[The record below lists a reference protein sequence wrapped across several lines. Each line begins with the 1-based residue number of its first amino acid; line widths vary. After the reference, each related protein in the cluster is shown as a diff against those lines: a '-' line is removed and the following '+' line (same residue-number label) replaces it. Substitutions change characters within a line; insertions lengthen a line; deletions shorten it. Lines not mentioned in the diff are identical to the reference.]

1 MYTAFLALPPVE
13 SHTGQSTLDAT
24 TIPEVLPEAAEGSSA
39 AVLNNAANTLNSKL
53 LNNDT
58 VKYVV
63 VPAMFGGLGSV
74 ALRFIQ
80 EGGNFMATANAQE
93 NIQETGQ
100 PIEQTDNEA
109 AQTASG
115 LIEQSVQG
123 GGEPTEQEPET
134 TNSRENQPQ
143 QITQE
148 ATIAHDFVPSIQMS
162 AGFEFLILVT
172 SSILLGAV
180 VGFIG
185 AILSLDGPPEQANNK
200 SKLAATALM
209 FALFFPSVITVF
221 QENAMS
227 QAKLIKADKD
237 RNVLEEQVRQK
248 SEQAENLQAVAHDQ
262 ITNNIEILD
271 GDSTDSDPSST
282 DGQSSLIQGQT
293 LPNSTITENQTALI
307 DSTKSLVL
315 NATSEEKAK
324 EFITSIF
331 RIGNSDNSDVREH
344 AIRALREIEANP
356 ALSETVQQAAT
367 EKVEKLLTVE
377 ALEIPE

>member
-1 MYTAFLALPPVE
+1 MYTAFLALPPAE
-13 SHTGQSTLDAT
+13 SQTSPSTLDAT
-24 TIPEVLPEAAEGSSA
+24 TIPQVGLEATEGASR
-39 AVLNNAANTLNSKL
+39 AVSNTENALDSQL

-80 EGGNFMATANAQE
+80 EGGTFMASTSEE
-93 NIQETGQ
+93 NIQEIGELAEQ
-100 PIEQTDNEA
+100 PDNEMA
-109 AQTASG
+109 EPE
-115 LIEQSVQG
+115 LIEQSVQV
-123 GGEPTEQEPET
+123 GGEPTDQEPET
-134 TNSRENQPQ
+134 RNSRQNQPQ
-143 QITQE
+143 QTTQE
-148 ATIAHDFVPSIQMS
+148 TTIAHDFVPSIQMS
-162 AGFEFLILVT
+162 AGLEFLILVT

-185 AILSLDGPPEQANNK
+185 AILSLDGPPEKANNK

-227 QAKLIKADKD
+227 QARLIKADKD
-237 RNVLEEQVRQK
+237 RNVLEEQVRKK
-248 SEQAENLQAVAHDQ
+248 SEQAENLQEVAHDQ

-271 GDSTDSDPSST
+271 SDSTDSDPSST
-282 DGQSSLIQGQT
+282 DGQSILPQGQLLPTNT
-293 LPNSTITENQTALI
+293 LTENQTALI
-307 DSTKSLVL
+307 DSTKALVL

-344 AIRALREIEANP
+344 GIRALREIEANP
-356 ALSETVQQAAT
+356 TLSEAIQQAAK
-367 EKVEKLLTVE
+367 EKAETLLASE
-377 ALEIPE
+377 ELELPE